1 MKLQRI
7 LTSICAIVLCTAIA
21 MAQSSGDKLYSQ
33 GLQLQ
38 KTITIPSQNQA
49 ISKFQSAKKMYDSS
63 AKKAQCDQA
72 IQVSQGIIKHL
83 KSCAPKPQVKPGKD
97 SKDDTVEEIIPS
109 LEVGPANTAFDVS
122 CEANSIQVAVSTN
135 QEDWDVAPVSD
146 GNKIFAQ
153 ATKRDS
159 KIFIYVMPNN
169 TFESRTQ
176 KFNVTA
182 GNLTKEITITQSG
195 IDAKLYVNKGFVK
208 FKAKGDKQKV
218 EVMCNSTLYYPS
230 NSYENW
236 YIASKPDWVNV
247 SINQRGQGL
256 SGSGVDS
263 SIKKATI
270 TLVASS
276 IVGTRDAYSG
286 RQGEVV
292 IKSGEST
299 VSIYVSQPGK

>member
-1 MKLQRI
+1 MKFQRFI
-7 LTSICAIVLCTAIA
+7 TSLCTIVLCAAIA
-21 MAQSSGDKLYSQ
+21 MAQSSGDRLYSQ

-38 KTITIPSQNQA
+38 KTITIPAQNQA

-83 KSCAPKPQVKPGKD
+83 KSNPSKPINPGKNN
-97 SKDDTVEEIIPS
+97 KDEVVQEIIPS
-109 LEVGPANTAFDVS
+109 LEIGPANTTFDVN
-122 CEANSIQVAVSTN
+122 CDGNSIQIAVTTN

-153 ATKRDS
+153 ATKRDD

-169 TFESRTQ
+169 TYESRTQ
-176 KFNVTA
+176 KFNVIA

-195 IDAKLYVNKGFVK
+195 IGAKLYVSKGFIK
-208 FKAKGDKQKV
+208 FKPKGDKQKV

-236 YIASKPDWVNV
+236 YIVSKPDWVKV
-247 SINQRGQGL
+247 SINQRGQSL

-270 TLVASS
+270 TLEASS
-276 IVGTRDAYSG
+276 VIGTREAYSG